1 MKRKIVIYARVST
14 EHEAQLSALDNQV
27 QYYDSILKQHLD
39 WILYDIYIDEG
50 ITDTS
55 TKKKKNYMRMLEDAK
70 EGKFDLTVTRKVSG
84 FARNT
89 VDTLRETS
97 RLKKIGVEVYF
108 TEDNI

>member
-1 MKRKIVIYARVST
+1 
-14 EHEAQLSALDNQV
+14 
-27 QYYDSILKQHLD
+27 
-39 WILYDIYIDEG
+39 
-50 ITDTS
+50 
-55 TKKKKNYMRMLEDAK
+55 MRMLEDAK

-84 FARNT
+84 FAKNT